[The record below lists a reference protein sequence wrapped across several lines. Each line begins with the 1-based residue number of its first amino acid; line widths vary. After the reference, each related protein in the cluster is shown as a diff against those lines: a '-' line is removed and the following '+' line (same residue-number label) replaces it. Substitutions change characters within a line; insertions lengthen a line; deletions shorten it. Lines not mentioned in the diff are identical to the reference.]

1 MEKGGGV
8 LLRKQISAHKDHL
21 LRLVT
26 EGEQII
32 SGQHDFFDANY
43 VINCAARRSLL
54 PDLTSYRVNRVSVYQ
69 AYNPV
74 DVLTGKLKWDDILKA
89 DCGEKVSDIE
99 DDVSEGDMTLGKRQ
113 VKLKGGR
120 MPYCRREREEI
131 VEWIVKNGVFK
142 DLRGN
147 RVWARMELE
156 MGGRSQQ
163 SLKEHF
169 RKVIMPQIHT
179 FKLSEENLD
188 NFRVGMGLKQDDLVG
203 ARIALMSKESP
214 RKKKKSKVDSPKKKI
229 DNALKNLDVDE
240 SPESIVEPS
249 VDDVQTTSQ
258 TSVSVSS
265 LHNIQRSPKK
275 DFALKKCFGTHA
287 RARIDL
293 DTLLEQSDI
302 DLSDK
307 DSTATEPFNEDGVA
321 ATESLAPERK
331 KVKLFRVSEQF
342 MNTPADPDTP
352 AFGQRRPR
360 GGRKRNLNIA
370 GPPASSLQ
378 FNEGLR
384 EAGRGLSED
393 TEENAGLTST
403 QNLTVD
409 EVIDRDAIFNTDEEE
424 DVENEVFVNTSPTQ
438 KSLSP
443 RKEPEDPSEKLTSEV
458 RVNVR
463 NHRLS
468 DEEMVECRE
477 VIMRPRAA
485 SSPRKHPLD
494 TEDQPGP
501 SGVQRKFSV
510 AGPSSSMQQIKE
522 HERLL
527 ADSSAAL
534 LKPEESDSSSE
545 TLDISKGNRTEHL
558 EEVGNRM
565 GILEEMMRK
574 SRESSKN
581 KKLYLAKKSGVKIKA
596 KDNESDIKENQSQNL
611 LERHL
616 NDHEKYNAKDGPETQ
631 DIVDALNNVD
641 NDCNKEEDNDDEISF
656 RTLSNVSPVRRKR
669 TPKKTEQLQDDKWET
684 STYKSGRFFNEGEW
698 GSTFRIPFS
707 RAEEKAILDFFLEEG
722 GFQMRKGVS
731 VWKRMEAKK
740 ICHLR
745 TWQAMKARWEKFIY
759 KKLATYDVT
768 EESLVEADMRIY
780 GTTRDGQVGQPAN
793 QEDDVQSMRGRNGK
807 TPYSRDEDLKII
819 NHLLSNRRYLDVKGK
834 EMWWVSINN
843 HHA

>member
-8 LLRKQISAHKDHL
+8 LLRKQISSHKDHL
-21 LRLVT
+21 IRLVT

-43 VINCAARRSLL
+43 VINCSARRSLL

-74 DVLTGKLKWDDILKA
+74 DVLTGKRKWDEILKA

-99 DDVSEGDMTLGKRQ
+99 DDVSEENMTLGKRK

-188 NFRVGMGLKQDDLVG
+188 NFRVGMGLKQDDMVG

-214 RKKKKSKVDSPKKKI
+214 RKKKKSKVDSPKKKL
-229 DNALKNLDVDE
+229 DNALKNLAVDE
-240 SPESIVEPS
+240 SAESFVEPS
-249 VDDVQTTSQ
+249 LDDVQTTSQ

-265 LHNIQRSPKK
+265 LQNIQRSPKP
-275 DFALKKCFGTHA
+275 FEERSPLKKCFGPHA

-321 ATESLAPERK
+321 AAESLAPERK

-342 MNTPADPDTP
+342 MTTPADPDTP

-384 EAGRGLSED
+384 EAGRGLAED
-393 TEENAGLTST
+393 TEEDSAGLTST
-403 QNLTVD
+403 QNLVVD
-409 EVIDRDAIFNTDEEE
+409 EVIDRDAIFDTDGEE
-424 DVENEVFVNTSPTQ
+424 DVENEVFVNTSPTR

-443 RKEPEDPSEKLTSEV
+443 RKESEDPAEKLTSEV
-458 RVNVR
+458 RVNVK

-468 DEEMVECRE
+468 DEEIVECQE

-494 TEDQPGP
+494 TEDQPVP
-501 SGVQRKFSV
+501 SGIQRKFSV
-510 AGPSSSMQQIKE
+510 AGPSSSMHQIKD

-534 LKPEESDSSSE
+534 LQPEESDSGS
-545 TLDISKGNRTEHL
+545 DISKGNRTEHL

-574 SRESSKN
+574 SQENSKKN
-581 KKLYLAKKSGVKIKA
+581 KSGVKIKP
-596 KDNESDIKENQSQNL
+596 KDNKSKYRENQSQNL

-616 NDHEKYNAKDGPETQ
+616 NDHEKYNAKGGPETQ

-669 TPKKTEQLQDDKWET
+669 THKKTEQHQDDKWET

-707 RAEEKAILDFFLEEG
+707 RAEEKAIINFFLEEG
-722 GFQMRKGVS
+722 GFQWRKGVS

-740 ICHLR
+740 VCHLR
-745 TWQAMKARWEKFIY
+745 TWQAMKARWENFIF

-768 EESLVEADMRIY
+768 EERLVEADMRIY
-780 GTTRDGQVGQPAN
+780 GTTKDGQVGQPAN
-793 QEDDVQSMRGRNGK
+793 QEEDVQSMRGRNGR
-807 TPYSRDEDLKII
+807 TPYSREEDTKII
-819 NHLLSNRRYLDVKGK
+819 NHLLVNRRYLDVKGK
-834 EMWWVSINN
+834 EMWWVSIIN
-843 HHA
+843 HYAY